1 VNSRSLVV
9 TASLVGIGLVAWFFF
24 AWLVLDRNIFDAIGE
39 SVGSGLVLLLIVSLG
54 GMLVR
59 RN

>member
-1 VNSRSLVV
+1 MNSRSLVV

>member
-1 VNSRSLVV
+1 VV